1 MRFTDQEVELFCVS
15 KLKVGVIV
23 GSKIFF
29 SVSHKG
35 IEYIFCVLTTEA
47 LMEFSFKTDLQLV
60 FYIRIRRTD
69 KNVGQNSAILRIDH
83 EEVGKISSPRKE
95 GLPGEVL
102 EDFIIFL

>member
-1 MRFTDQEVELFCVS
+1 M
-15 KLKVGVIV
+15 G
-23 GSKIFF
+23 
-29 SVSHKG
+29 
-35 IEYIFCVLTTEA
+35 
-47 LMEFSFKTDLQLV
+47 FSFKADLQLV